1 MGRRGLTRGLDFKR
15 RFFLNSYDPER
26 DPQGET
32 LASILGAVVPV
43 CGGINLEYYF
53 SRLDC
58 RVYGAGSK
66 LPHNVNGLIGVMN
79 GLEGDLL
86 TGLPTQMTEV
96 HEPIRLMLL
105 VQQTPE
111 NALRAAQKNPSV
123 YEWILNGWVRYFSI
137 TPGTFEL
144 HEFAQGEM
152 RLLCLSARVPSG
164 AAAPLEV
171 APVQTLE
178 VPARG
183 LR

>member
-1 MGRRGLTRGLDFKR
+1 
-15 RFFLNSYDPER
+15 
-26 DPQGET
+26 
-32 LASILGAVVPV
+32 
-43 CGGINLEYYF
+43 
-53 SRLDC
+53 
-58 RVYGAGSK
+58 
-66 LPHNVNGLIGVMN
+66 
-79 GLEGDLL
+79 
-86 TGLPTQMTEV
+86 TEV